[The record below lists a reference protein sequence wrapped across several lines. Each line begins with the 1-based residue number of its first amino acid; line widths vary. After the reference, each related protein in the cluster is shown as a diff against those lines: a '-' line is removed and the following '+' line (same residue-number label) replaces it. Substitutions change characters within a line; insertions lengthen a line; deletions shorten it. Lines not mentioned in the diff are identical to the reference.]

1 MESPETAGSKRRGG
15 GRRRHPA
22 WAFFDRSEEGP
33 NNYKATCKACGH
45 KFQGITER
53 LVKHLRKCERI
64 NTEDLRQGFFSG
76 SEREANENAN
86 QTEERTCV
94 QPVIKRMKLEHAEIT
109 QEEEESQQ
117 PPQQL
122 LLQEIIKQKQKQWTS
137 EELKLNLQLTRA
149 IISSRCAF
157 ETVQDGEMRKFFS
170 MMRSDVTLA
179 TASELS
185 GGLLDSVYQQEVAS
199 ARKKMAGNLLR

>member
-1 MESPETAGSKRRGG
+1 MAHHALNHRPHPQARPLPPQPQDHQPLHDLRPRLPDPLQRLLTPLLRLLALLLRLLGLLLRLPEHLLQLPDHLLRL
-15 GRRRHPA
+15 P
-22 WAFFDRSEEGP
+22 
-33 NNYKATCKACGH
+33 
-45 KFQGITER
+45 ER
-53 LVKHLRKCERI
+53 LLQLLKPLPR
-64 NTEDLRQGFFSG
+64 L
-76 SEREANENAN
+76 
-86 QTEERTCV
+86 
-94 QPVIKRMKLEHAEIT
+94 
-109 QEEEESQQ
+109 
-117 PPQQL
+117 QQL
-122 LLQEIIKQKQKQWTS
+122 LLQQIINQQRKQWTS

-157 ETVQDGEMRKFFS
+157 ETVQDGEMRRFFS